1 MRAVINA
8 LNSSLSE
15 ANLKLPEE
23 AEPHS
28 AALSLA
34 VIHHDTLF
42 VAQSG
47 LSQVLLL
54 QDGNSRLFFDPDLD
68 PRGIA
73 GVLDRVFVRGWA
85 WLVLQ
90 IKTVVGWFDKQFID
104 RILVHAGP
112 FAIYVLG
119 GVLQM
124 AQTGSVHFYALVTA
138 MGALVLIASALF
150 AEGILNIILA
160 LVVMVALAGV
170 VGASLFR
177 RQRKAVRP

>member
-1 MRAVINA
+1 MLLITQKSGALISPETLQTWLERVTSIFYKTSGSVTAAMRAVINA

-54 QDGNSRLFFDPDLD
+54 QNSNSRLFFDPDLD
-68 PRGIA
+68 RA
-73 GVLDRVFVRGWA
+73 A
-85 WLVLQ
+85 
-90 IKTVVGWFDKQFID
+90 
-104 RILVHAGP
+104 
-112 FAIYVLG
+112 
-119 GVLQM
+119 
-124 AQTGSVHFYALVTA
+124 
-138 MGALVLIASALF
+138 
-150 AEGILNIILA
+150 
-160 LVVMVALAGV
+160 
-170 VGASLFR
+170 
-177 RQRKAVRP
+177 

>member
-1 MRAVINA
+1 MKHDLDLYLLHGELIPGFHAAASAKRCARGREDDSVMLLITQKSGALISPETLQTWLERVTSIFYKTSGSVTAAMRAVINA

-54 QDGNSRLFFDPDLD
+54 QNGNSRLFL
-68 PRGIA
+68 I
-73 GVLDRVFVRGWA
+73 
-85 WLVLQ
+85 
-90 IKTVVGWFDKQFID
+90 
-104 RILVHAGP
+104 RIS
-112 FAIYVLG
+112 
-119 GVLQM
+119 
-124 AQTGSVHFYALVTA
+124 TR
-138 MGALVLIASALF
+138 
-150 AEGILNIILA
+150 AE
-160 LVVMVALAGV
+160 
-170 VGASLFR
+170 
-177 RQRKAVRP
+177 